1 MVDIWDP
8 LHGDGCP
15 RGPWQQPLPSHTQQQ
30 VCTRVALVMWTSG
43 HIARAGH
50 TTTLPRQRGPVFRPK
65 ICLLYYGIVSTVH
78 SLWQLHLDIEDLTFF
93 VFFLVP
99 EAL

>member
-30 VCTRVALVMWTSG
+30 VCTRVALVMWNSG

-50 TTTLPRQRGPVFRPK
+50 TTTLPQKTWPCFQAKNFTVCCIIALLVMATPFRHRGLNIFRIFSCP
-65 ICLLYYGIVSTVH
+65 
-78 SLWQLHLDIEDLTFF
+78 
-93 VFFLVP
+93 
-99 EAL
+99 